1 MSGDNESAQSPPPA
15 TEPTAPEPHTTPGP
29 ESEPRQLETETEHA
43 VEEHPRRFFAKVLA
57 LLFFVGYSV
66 AFVVGNDKKIKVDF
80 VFATAR
86 VSLIWTILL
95 LLSVGFVGGAL
106 AAHLYRQRRGKKPR
120 QP

>member
-1 MSGDNESAQSPPPA
+1 MSGDNEPTQPPSPASEPP
-15 TEPTAPEPHTTPGP
+15 APEPHAAPEP
-29 ESEPRQLETETEHA
+29 ESEAGHLATETEHA
-43 VEEHPRRFFAKVLA
+43 AEEHPRRFFAKVLA

-66 AFVVGNDKKIKVDF
+66 AFVVGNDKTIKVDF
-80 VFATAR
+80 VFATAK

-106 AAHLYRQRRGKKPR
+106 AAHLYRQRRSKKPR